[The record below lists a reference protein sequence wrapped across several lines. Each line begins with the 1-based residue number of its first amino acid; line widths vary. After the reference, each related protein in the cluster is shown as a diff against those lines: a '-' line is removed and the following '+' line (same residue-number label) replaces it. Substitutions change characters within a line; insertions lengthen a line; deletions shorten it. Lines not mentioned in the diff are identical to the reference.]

1 MLILTICS
9 IFFLISYEYRVIYTE
24 TASKKKETEFKIKT
38 IFEKNLTEKI
48 KKSKQIVF
56 SQSLHKK
63 IIELLE
69 VYIKKSNIKQNLMD
83 YYEKFYGE
91 NLNLNIIPEESDVPI
106 NESILIKPQS
116 KKIMKKNSLLD
127 VKEKESPQMK

>member
-1 MLILTICS
+1 
-9 IFFLISYEYRVIYTE
+9 
-24 TASKKKETEFKIKT
+24 
-38 IFEKNLTEKI
+38 
-48 KKSKQIVF
+48 
-56 SQSLHKK
+56 
-63 IIELLE
+63 
-69 VYIKKSNIKQNLMD
+69 MD

-127 VKEKESPQMK
+127 VKEKESPQMKQKM